1 MTGQAPETMRVRDWV
16 SDAAQAMDQAGL
28 YFGHGTDNAWD
39 EACWMVAWGLD
50 VAPDFGDEVADRG
63 LNGEAIEKLNA
74 ILAERIST
82 RQPLAHLIGEAWLG
96 GWQFKVNADVL
107 VPRSPIAELI
117 GQGFAPWVA
126 IDTIERVLDVGTGCG
141 CLACLTAK
149 TWPHLRVEAVDISPA
164 AVRLAEDNIHRLGLR
179 GQVGVHTSDLFSA
192 LPGERF
198 DVILAN
204 PPYVPERSMAT
215 LPCEYRHEPRLGL
228 VAGEQGLDVVIP
240 LVEQARSHLTERGVL
255 IGEVGEAQDAFDA
268 WAQRHR
274 LAVTWLEFDHG
285 GEGVFLVE
293 APALEVLAP

>member
-1 MTGQAPETMRVRDWV
+1 MTGQAPQTMRVRDWV

-50 VAPDFGDEVADRG
+50 VAPDFGDEVADRA

-74 ILAERIST
+74 VLAERIST

-96 GWQFKVNADVL
+96 GWQFKVTADVL

-126 IDTIERVLDVGTGCG
+126 IDAIERVLDVGTGCG

-164 AVRLAEDNIHRLGLR
+164 AVRLAEDNIQRLGLS
-179 GQVGVHTSDLFSA
+179 GQVKVHTSDLFSA

-215 LPCEYRHEPRLGL
+215 LPREYGHEPTLGL

-240 LVEQARSHLTERGVL
+240 LVQQARSHLTEHGVL
-255 IGEVGEAQDAFDA
+255 ICEVGEAQDAFDA

-274 LAVTWLEFDHG
+274 LAVTWLEFDNG